1 MKLSGMIF
9 VLLALLG
16 VGGCGGDR
24 IVEKPQFLARSVDFM
39 EIKQIAFTEEGTVF
53 TMDASACE
61 GKLPA
66 VSTEMYLVADGET
79 YPLKEA
85 RGITLPGNAVGFTT
99 IDMSNPT
106 FELVFPALPA
116 GTRTV
121 DLVLLPSSKS
131 LTLAIWGIRLDGER
145 YDASG
150 AVPEELKAW
159 KPDNNHVWQK
169 PVVRSGNTRL
179 EIHWLGYSLD
189 LGYPRVS
196 RLGIHPWSGEVSV
209 DKRGVSVVEF
219 DQYVTATIELSLAGH
234 TFHLVM
240 DPGDQGVLYFDVA
253 RANMNYS
260 PYFEKECEQFA
271 YYQGGARTDLNNRLL
286 NRDRKYVPSVAV
298 RWSDGKELDAKQY
311 GELCLKLYR
320 ERVADLEADGSLS
333 PEYRRYR
340 ELEELV
346 NCVGRFN
353 RVRANMMTV
362 YRCER
367 MSDPRLPQLTE
378 EMYAPLRDF
387 NLNDKDLI
395 MLGSEP
401 LLEMFRN
408 FKTEEGVRAYF
419 GTGYLTDLYKAKG
432 FPTRFDQ
439 GLPMNE
445 EQLAAVQTATPEGK
459 ELFGLMYA
467 GGQEAWKK
475 HLAKPGYRVGEIP
488 QVSNEKLFEA
498 MMKPYRGQVVLIDY
512 WYTACVPCVK
522 AMKQIKPLK
531 EEFKDE
537 PVTYVYLTGEH
548 SSPLEKWQYMIPDIS
563 GDHYRLPRKQCKYLE
578 EQFKISGAPY
588 YILVDKY
595 GKVVYESLGFMG
607 VDKLREL
614 LKQELA
620 K

>member
-1 MKLSGMIF
+1 MKLCGMIF
-9 VLLALLG
+9 VLLTLLG

-24 IVEKPQFLARSVDFM
+24 VVDKPQFLARSVDFM
-39 EIKQIAFTEEGTVF
+39 EIKRIAFTEEGTVF
-53 TMDASACE
+53 TMDASVSE
-61 GKLPA
+61 GTLPA
-66 VSTEMYLVADGET
+66 VSTQMYLMVDGKT

-85 RGITLPGNAVGFTT
+85 RGITLAANAVASST
-99 IDMSNPT
+99 IDMSDPI

-116 GTRTV
+116 GTRTA
-121 DLVLLPSSKS
+121 DLILRPGGKM
-131 LTLAIWGIRLDGER
+131 LTIAIWGIRLDGEQ

-159 KPDNNHVWQK
+159 KPDNSQAWQE

-196 RLGIHPWSGEVSV
+196 RLGIHPWSEEVAV

-219 DQYVTATIELSLAGH
+219 DQYATATIELSLAGH

-271 YYQGGARTDLNNRLL
+271 YYKGGARTDLNNRLL
-286 NRDRKYVPSVAV
+286 NRDRADVPTATV
-298 RWSDGKELDAKQY
+298 RWKGREELDVKQY

-320 ERVADLEADGSLS
+320 ERIADLEADKSLS
-333 PEYRRYR
+333 GEYRHYR
-340 ELEELV
+340 ELEERVNLV
-346 NCVGRFN
+346 GCLGRI
-353 RVRANMMTV
+353 RANMIEV
-362 YRCER
+362 YKCGF
-367 MSDPRLPQLTE
+367 MDSRLPKVTVE
-378 EMYAPLRDF
+378 VYEPLKEVD
-387 NLNDKDLI
+387 LNDWGL
-395 MLGSEP
+395 LALRNEP
-401 LLEMFRN
+401 LLEMMSRT
-408 FKTEEGVRAYF
+408 FKTEEEVTGCF
-419 GTGYLTDLYKAKG
+419 GTGYLTDLYKVKDLAG
-432 FPTRFDQ
+432 RFNQ
-439 GLPMNE
+439 GLPMKE
-445 EQLAAVQTATPEGK
+445 EHLEQVKTATAKGK
-459 ELFGLMYA
+459 ELFNLMYA

-475 HLAKPGYRVGEIP
+475 HLAKPGYRICEVPDVPSE
-488 QVSNEKLFEA
+488 EFFEA
-498 MMKPYRGQVVLIDY
+498 IVKNYRGRVVVFDY
-512 WYTACVPCVK
+512 WYTACAPCVK

-537 PVTYVYLTGEH
+537 PVTFAYLTHDG
-548 SSPLEKWQYMIPDIS
+548 SEKWYQMIPNIS
-563 GDHYRLPRKQCKYLE
+563 GDHYLLPRKQDKQIM
-578 EQFKISGAPY
+578 EQFQIGGAPY
-588 YILVDKY
+588 YIIVDKY